1 MTSTTNYLV
10 TTGGVLQVNFD
21 SIQLTQASPQAYSFG
36 VVAKTFPG
44 LWIIRVLWQF
54 GDGNTMDVP
63 YCCQSHVSEVRY
75 HAYANPG
82 PYTVYVAAFDNAG
95 NAGTAWVTVN
105 WVTPIPEYPSYSL
118 SLIASLVVVFVGLA
132 AVRRGIRPKTFPA
145 FLH

>member
-1 MTSTTNYLV
+1 
-10 TTGGVLQVNFD
+10 
-21 SIQLTQASPQAYSFG
+21 
-36 VVAKTFPG
+36 
-44 LWIIRVLWQF
+44 
-54 GDGNTMDVP
+54 MDVP